1 MMMMKYFQYDRSRN
15 QPIRKLIK
23 DFLSGRLLNNLADSP
38 LADDFFADMAEKH
51 YLTPIEKQKL
61 HQQAQ
66 LFLTK
71 FLNAEN
77 DETQL
82 NALKQLVLDIFAL
95 KQQNKNEALKYQE
108 LHVPPLADFNPNDD
122 RGARHS
128 GYKIG
133 QEARKFLA
141 QQHAKGNVSTMVE
154 AIYHAKNIMRR
165 SS

>member
-1 MMMMKYFQYDRSRN
+1 MMMKYFQYDKSRN

-23 DFLSGRLLNNLADSP
+23 DFLTGRLLNNLADTP
-38 LADDFFADMAEKH
+38 LGDDFFAQMAQQH
-51 YLTPIEKQKL
+51 NLTPIEKQKL

-66 LFLTK
+66 LFLK
-71 FLNAEN
+71 NFLNAEN

-122 RGARHS
+122 RERVIQVTKSVKRHENFWHNNMPKAMFPQWWKQFITQKTS
-128 GYKIG
+128 
-133 QEARKFLA
+133 
-141 QQHAKGNVSTMVE
+141 
-154 AIYHAKNIMRR
+154 
-165 SS
+165 